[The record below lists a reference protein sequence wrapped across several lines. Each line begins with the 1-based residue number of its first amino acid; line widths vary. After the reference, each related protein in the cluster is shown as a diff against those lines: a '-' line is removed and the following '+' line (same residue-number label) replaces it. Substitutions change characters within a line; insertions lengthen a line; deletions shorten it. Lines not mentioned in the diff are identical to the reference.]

1 MSATP
6 PSQPYSGE
14 LACALSAVH
23 AASLLT
29 KSVLRSLS
37 NNVGAETK
45 ADDSPVTI
53 ADFAAQ
59 ALLISALHAVFPS
72 DSFIGEESADALR
85 QNEALADRVWQLVLR
100 AKEDAYA
107 RETAKSEAQMKL
119 EQGQG
124 RDADADAL
132 TLSKCFPAS
141 KEEMFERIDMGGKGE
156 VTGQGRVWVMDP
168 VDGTATFIQGQQYA
182 VALCLLVDGEQQV
195 GVVGCPNLAFD
206 IHGPLRETPV
216 HEDQVDSSGFGVLLS
231 AVKGNGTFI
240 RSMTTQSLS
249 APRNIDLSSLPTKP
263 LAQLNFVET
272 TIGKTSLSQAKHK
285 LVASAL
291 GATWPGTVV
300 WSQQMKYVALTLGAT
315 DVMVRIP
322 ATKERYT
329 YIWDHAGGH
338 ILFQEAGGKILDFDG
353 KNVDFGRG
361 RKIIGEAN
369 HGMIGAMPEVYAHV
383 EGAVREVLARR
394 E

>member
-1 MSATP
+1 MSAAP
-6 PSQPYSGE
+6 PSAPYSGE

-37 NNVGAETK
+37 NNVAAETK

-100 AKEDAYA
+100 AKQDAYA
-107 RETAKSEAQMKL
+107 RENAKSEAQI
-119 EQGQG
+119 EVQQGG
-124 RDADADAL
+124 DADAGAL
-132 TLSKCFPAS
+132 TLTKCLPTS

-156 VTGQGRVWVMDP
+156 ATGQGRVWVMDP
-168 VDGTATFIQGQQYA
+168 VDGTATFMQGQQYA

-195 GVVGCPNLAFD
+195 GAVGCPNLAFD

-231 AVKGNGTFI
+231 AVKGHGTFI
-240 RSMTTQSLS
+240 RSMTSSSLS
-249 APRNIDLSSLPTKP
+249 APRKINLTSLPAKP
-263 LAQLNFVET
+263 LPQLNFVET
-272 TIGKTSLSQAKHK
+272 TLGKTSLSQAEHH
-285 LVASAL
+285 LVADIL
-291 GATWPGTVV
+291 GASWPGTVV
-300 WSQQMKYVALTLGAT
+300 WSQQMKYVALALGAT

-322 ATKERYT
+322 QTKERYT

-338 ILFQEAGGKILDFDG
+338 ILFQEAGGVIRDFDG

-361 RKIIGEAN
+361 RKITGEAN
-369 HGMIGAMPEVYAHV
+369 FGMIGAMPGVFGVV
-383 EGAVREVLARR
+383 ERAVREVLDRR
-394 E
+394 EQ

>member
-1 MSATP
+1 MSAAP
-6 PSQPYSGE
+6 PSQPYGKE

-100 AKEDAYA
+100 AKQDAYA
-107 RETAKSEAQMKL
+107 RETAKSEAQVKL
-119 EQGQG
+119 EQG
-124 RDADADAL
+124 DADADVL
-132 TLSKCFPAS
+132 TLSTCFPAS
-141 KEEMFERIDMGGKGE
+141 KEDMFDRIDMGGKGE
-156 VTGQGRVWVMDP
+156 ETGQGRVWVMDP
-168 VDGTATFIQGQQYA
+168 VDGTATFMQGQQYA

-240 RSMTTQSLS
+240 RSMSSQSLS
-249 APRNIDLSSLPTKP
+249 TPRLIDLSSLPTKP
-263 LAQLNFVET
+263 LAHLNFVET
-272 TIGKTSLSQAKHK
+272 TLGKTSLSQPEHH

-322 ATKERYT
+322 ATKQRYT

-338 ILFQEAGGKILDFDG
+338 ILFQEAGGVIRDFDG
-353 KNVDFGRG
+353 ENVDFGRG
-361 RKIIGEAN
+361 RRITGEVN
-369 HGMIGAMPEVYAHV
+369 HGMIGAMPQVYDRV
-383 EGAVREVLARR
+383 ERAVREVLARR
-394 E
+394 EQ